1 MTLVPPTDGLRVAKY
16 ASGAGYAPEQWAR
29 ALAAVDWGEA
39 ELLSD
44 KPTSSVW
51 RAGLVVQKRPM
62 TLVIKCE
69 PIDSLK
75 RTVQKLARRTHAF
88 RHWRGAELLMK
99 HGFRTA
105 APKAIVYGR
114 RDGVEIEC
122 LIMEALAGESLLRTI
137 AERELGVRDE
147 HRLAREVG
155 KLIAMMI
162 QKRIVNA
169 DPKPSN
175 IMLTNNAGTIE
186 LGFVDTVGVKQH
198 TTFLP
203 GFEAV
208 DDADV
213 WFMLR
218 DLLLEPM
225 GIGRPVRRAL
235 AMRTLREIWGGK
247 GGSDW
252 RAWRNAWWEQVATLV
267 RAHGDPTPEHNPL
280 GPASGTRPER
290 E

>member
-1 MTLVPPTDGLRVAKY
+1 MTLVPPIDGLRVAKY
-16 ASGAGYAPEQWAR
+16 ASGAGYAPDQWAR
-29 ALAAVDWGEA
+29 ALAAVDWSAA

-44 KPTSSVW
+44 KPRSSVW
-51 RAGLVVQKRPM
+51 RAELVVQKRPM

-69 PIDSLK
+69 PIDGFK
-75 RTVQKLARRTHAF
+75 RRVQKLLHRTHAH
-88 RHWRGAELLMK
+88 RQWRGAELL
-99 HGFRTA
+99 A
-105 APKAIVYGR
+105 AKGITSAEAMAIVCGQ
-114 RDGVEIEC
+114 RDGALVEC
-122 LIMEALAGESLLRTI
+122 LIMQSLPGASLLRTI
-137 AERELGVRDE
+137 AERQLGVRDE

-155 KLIAMMI
+155 KLIAFMI
-162 QKRIVNA
+162 QKRVVNA

-175 IMLTNNAGTIE
+175 IILMNKAGTIK

-198 TTFLP
+198 TEFLP
-203 GFEAV
+203 GLEAV

-225 GIGRPVRRAL
+225 GIGRPVRRSL
-235 AMRTLREIWGGK
+235 AMRALREVWDRP

-252 RAWRNAWWEQVATLV
+252 RAWRDEWWEQVATLIK
-267 RAHGDPTPEHNPL
+267 AHGDPTPEHNPL
-280 GPASGTRPER
+280 GPASGTSPER